1 MNFNTGVDDVWLIH
15 LYANNAEKNIL
26 KIRRI
31 VLFVANNVIQIIK
44 GHKRYRIIVI
54 IVVMSFLLA
63 KVDI

>member
-31 VLFVANNVIQIIK
+31 VLFVANNVI
-44 GHKRYRIIVI
+44 
-54 IVVMSFLLA
+54 
-63 KVDI
+63 